1 MNELIIGARES
12 PLALKQVEIFT
23 GEYGVT
29 GSLRKIKTLGDKG
42 AHGVIDQFT
51 RELDLAL
58 LDNTIDLAIHSLKDI
73 PVEFPEG
80 LEIAAICERGDPRD
94 CLITR
99 TGVMLNGLPAEAV
112 VGTCSERRNAELLN
126 LRSDLKPK
134 PIRGNIGTRLD
145 KLDSGEYDAIILAK
159 CALDRLD
166 LQERIAQV
174 FRLSEMVPA
183 AGQGAI
189 AIAKRKSDS
198 FGFLKKTPGLTC
210 CMLEREFIKD
220 LGGCRNPVGA
230 YCSYSRTE
238 YSLTGLVYKD
248 GARRV
253 PRFVGHPEKIEK
265 DIKAWK
271 GEFI

>member
-12 PLALKQVEIFT
+12 PLALKQVELFT

-80 LEIAAICERGDPRD
+80 LEIAAVCERGDPRD

-99 TGVMLNGLPAEAV
+99 MGVTLNGLPSEAV

-145 KLDSGEYDAIILAK
+145 KLDSGEYDAIVLAK

-166 LQERIAQV
+166 QQKRIAQV

-189 AIAKRKSDS
+189 AIVKRKSDS
-198 FGFLKKTPGLTC
+198 FGFLKKSTGYTC
-210 CMLEREFIKD
+210 CMLEREFIKG

-230 YCSYSRTE
+230 YCSYSRME
-238 YSLTGLVYKD
+238 YSLTGLIYKD
-248 GARRV
+248 GARLI
-253 PRFVGHPEKIEK
+253 PRFVGSSEKIEK

-271 GEFI
+271 EEFI